1 MPTYGITLFMLA
13 MKERVIAIPDLY
25 LSMSIGGTFFLS
37 ALIPIALILFLWK
50 KGAISSLS
58 IEDAQ
63 QRTTPYI
70 YTLLCFGFWCAFIH
84 ILRLPMVC
92 FICAIGATA
101 ALLAV
106 TIINQWW
113 KISAHLTAMGG
124 LFGSICSIAL
134 AYSTLPTTLLIIVL
148 LISLLLM
155 YARLY
160 LDAHTPMQVI
170 CGYLLGI
177 VCTFIPNVVLNA

>member
-1 MPTYGITLFMLA
+1 
-13 MKERVIAIPDLY
+13 
-25 LSMSIGGTFFLS
+25 
-37 ALIPIALILFLWK
+37 
-50 KGAISSLS
+50 
-58 IEDAQ
+58 
-63 QRTTPYI
+63 
-70 YTLLCFGFWCAFIH
+70 
-84 ILRLPMVC
+84 MVC

>member
-1 MPTYGITLFMLA
+1 MLA

-84 ILRLPMVC
+84 ILHLPMVC

-134 AYSTLPTTLLIIVL
+134 AYSTLPTTLIIIVL

-177 VCTFIPNVVLNA
+177 VCTFIPNVVLDA